1 MKFEIYKDKGGKFR
15 FRLKAGNG
23 QIVLASEAY
32 ESKAGCKNGVKA
44 VMKNAPLDARYVKKE
59 STNGKFYFNLRAG
72 NNQVIGTSEM
82 YESASS
88 RDNGIE
94 SVKKTNESATV
105 VELEA

>member
-1 MKFEIYKDKGGKFR
+1 MKFEIYRDKGGKYR

-23 QIVLASEAY
+23 QNILASEAY
-32 ESKAGCKNGVKA
+32 ESKAGAKNGVSS

-59 STNGKFYFNLRAG
+59 SANGKFYFNLRAG

-82 YESASS
+82 YETAKS

-94 SVKKTNESATV
+94 AVKKANASTPV
-105 VELEA
+105 VEVEA